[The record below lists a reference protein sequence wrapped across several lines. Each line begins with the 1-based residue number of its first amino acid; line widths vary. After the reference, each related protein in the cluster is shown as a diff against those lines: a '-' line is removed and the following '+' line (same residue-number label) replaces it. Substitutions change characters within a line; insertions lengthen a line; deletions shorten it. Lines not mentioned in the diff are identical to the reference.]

1 MAKTKKF
8 HRRGNQFKLPLAVIA
23 GFGPLASN
31 LYAVSPGGPQRML
44 WMGTQAITGY
54 DTDTGVWWAPNL
66 MKGTIPI
73 LLGVAVHKIAGRLGI
88 NRAIGAAGIPFIRI

>member
-1 MAKTKKF
+1 MARNRKKF
-8 HRRGNQFKLPLAVIA
+8 RRGNSFKIPLAVVA

-31 LYAVSPGGPQRML
+31 LYAVSSGGPQRML

-54 DTDTGVWWAPNL
+54 DTDTGVWWAPNM

-73 LLGVAVHKIAGRLGI
+73 LLGIAVHKIAGRLGI
-88 NRAIGAAGIPFIRI
+88 NRAIGAAGIPLIRI